1 MIMGNIAKSLHDN
14 VFAMLQTTSG
24 NHIHLMFWI
33 NVVEMLY
40 KTLYTMKYGNIMKTV
55 PDVVIK
61 MIPMTFGNNIVTM
74 FYDVPVTF

>member
-1 MIMGNIAKSLHDN
+1 
-14 VFAMLQTTSG
+14 
-24 NHIHLMFWI
+24 
-33 NVVEMLY
+33 
-40 KTLYTMKYGNIMKTV
+40 MKYGNIMKTV